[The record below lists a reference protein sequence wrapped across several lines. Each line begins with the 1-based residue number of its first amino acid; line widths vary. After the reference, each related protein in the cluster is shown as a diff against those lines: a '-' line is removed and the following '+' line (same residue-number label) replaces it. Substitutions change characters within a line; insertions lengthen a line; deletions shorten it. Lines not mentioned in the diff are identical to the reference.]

1 MVIESLL
8 KRLLSA
14 MGHSKYSTFEGRR
27 KEMKL

>member
-14 MGHSKYSTFEGRR
+14 MDHSKYSTFEGQRNEVKR
-27 KEMKL
+27 